1 MLWLQKT
8 RLAQELLLEQIRH
21 LDPGKNEYK
30 VPGSTF
36 YMRWRHREGLRFEH
50 VVLKHDAAEGSK
62 TPSINGIAD
71 VVTITFDD
79 PDDASKPPDRRGI
92 SFAIQG
98 LQSTEGKVEVENFT
112 LLFAYASIYEH
123 MNADSGFEAKLRFLR
138 TDEIVSAAVRAG
150 WRAKLWDPSETNGAE
165 SESASAPAKSK
176 AAGNPW
182 KVERRRNLVEVN
194 RRAAWSMCALL
205 FGLFGAPI
213 ALWLRRGTRLAAIVV
228 ALGIVFIVYF
238 PLAKLGDALADVPCV
253 PYWVAPWIATT
264 VLAAM
269 TGGLLFRLC
278 RR

>member
-1 MLWLQKT
+1 MRYSAGTATGRRGRWPAMANT
-8 RLAQELLLEQIRH
+8 LAPIA
-21 LDPGKNEYK
+21 
-30 VPGSTF
+30 ST
-36 YMRWRHREGLRFEH
+36 
-50 VVLKHDAAEGSK
+50 ATT
-62 TPSINGIAD
+62 TPTHIAD
-71 VVTITFDD
+71 C
-79 PDDASKPPDRRGI
+79 
-92 SFAIQG
+92 
-98 LQSTEGKVEVENFT
+98 
-112 LLFAYASIYEH
+112 
-123 MNADSGFEAKLRFLR
+123 
-138 TDEIVSAAVRAG
+138 AG
-150 WRAKLWDPSETNGAE
+150 WRAKLWDPTETNGAE

-238 PLAKLGDALADVPCV
+238 PLAKLGDALADVPSV